1 MTMTQRRGT
10 TTDRLSN
17 VIQVIQLGRKSGVL
31 TVERGEGPALE
42 TGEMAFVHGQ
52 ITNAH
57 SRDLSG
63 QRAIEWLLTWRVCR
77 FLFIPLLSEK
87 TTKPMP
93 ALPSMDANLQDTD
106 PYLNTAVQ
114 ATPAP
119 QWGWAAEQAH
129 KGSHPPQRT
138 KPSELALQMIEKSGL
153 TRSHRRLFLLVDGQ
167 RTIEE
172 IARLTGRSEE
182 DVRAM
187 LQEMAR
193 IGVLLQ

>member
-1 MTMTQRRGT
+1 
-10 TTDRLSN
+10 
-17 VIQVIQLGRKSGVL
+17 
-31 TVERGEGPALE
+31 
-42 TGEMAFVHGQ
+42 MAFVHGQ